1 VIFKILS
8 CSRILVI
15 SASGRNSVISRSFA
29 RMLAEPPSVSVCSDL
44 GSDQYD
50 AIVLVAPGTD
60 GVHAKLKSALEPV
73 LLLDGA
79 AKGKGCTLVTVD
91 LPAKRLI
98 FSNTGPVNRDYDDL
112 RRFSDA
118 GFAGVK
124 RAIAAGA
131 KSPLVVQHGSL
142 PFCGDAKQA
151 SVCALL
157 GAMAASYVPLEM
169 REGNKEKAKKLSSLG
184 WAGDKEI
191 LDFAVKVEHGRIVAR
206 DIGGS
211 DPERMAAPRVEEYVR
226 ESFKNSCIQ
235 VKVEHGQD
243 HLEKEYPCMAAVNRA
258 ASTVPRH
265 DGRLIWLTYKP
276 EGQIK
281 KTVYLV
287 GKGITYDTGG
297 ADIKAGGV
305 MAGMSRDKCGAA
317 AVAGFMKSVELFK
330 PQGISVVAGLSMVR
344 NSVGSNCYVAD
355 EIITSRAGVRIRVGN
370 TDAEGRMAM
379 VDVLARC
386 KEMAVGQPD
395 PHLFTVATLTGHAV
409 LAYGGYSIAM
419 DNGPARHAGVG
430 LSLMKAGDSVADMFE
445 MSTIRRED
453 WDFNVD
459 KSGEFVSILQCNNA
473 PSSRTPRGHQMPGA
487 FLQQVSGLDK
497 HQLNSENPLKYTHLD
512 IAGAAGELPHPTTAA
527 PVPALVKL
535 FIQ

>member
-1 VIFKILS
+1 MSLPRV
-8 CSRILVI
+8 
-15 SASGRNSVISRSFA
+15 AA
-29 RMLAEPPSVSVCSDL
+29 CSDL
-44 GSDQYD
+44 ESDKYD
-50 AIVLVAPGTD
+50 AIILVAPNTD
-60 GVHAKLKSALEPV
+60 SVPGLLKSALDPILAV
-73 LLLDGA
+73 DGA
-79 AKGKGCTLVTVD
+79 TKGKGCTLVPVS

-98 FSNTGPVNRDYDDL
+98 FSNTGPVDRDYDDL
-112 RRFSDA
+112 RRFSEA
-118 GFAGVK
+118 GAAGVK

-131 KSPLVVQHGSL
+131 RAPLLVHQGALKHN
-142 PFCGDAKQA
+142 GDAKQA
-151 SVCALL
+151 SLCTLL
-157 GAMAASYVPLEM
+157 GGLAATYVPLEM
-169 REGNKEKAKKLSSLG
+169 RESVKEKAKKIDDLG
-184 WAGDKEI
+184 WYGDADLVQVALNIEQ
-191 LDFAVKVEHGRIVAR
+191 GRIVGR

-211 DPERMAAPRVEEYVR
+211 DPERMAAPAVEKYVR
-226 ESFKNSCIQ
+226 EVFKDSGIEI
-235 VKVEHGQD
+235 KVESGQE
-243 HLEKEYPCMAAVNRA
+243 HLEREYPCMAAVNRA
-258 ASTVPRH
+258 ASAVPRH

-276 EGQIK
+276 EGTVK

-317 AVAGFMKSVELFK
+317 AAAGFMKCVSLFK
-330 PQGISVVAGLSMVR
+330 PKDIAVVVGMSMVR

-386 KEMAVGQPD
+386 KEMAIGQPD
-395 PHLFTVATLTGHAV
+395 PHLFTIATLTGHAV
-409 LAYGGYSIAM
+409 LACGTYSIAM
-419 DNGPARHAGVG
+419 ENGPAKHAGVG
-430 LSLMKAGDSVADMFE
+430 VNLMKAGEAMADMFE

-497 HQLNSENPLKYTHLD
+497 HQLKDEVPLKYTHLD
-512 IAGAAGELPHPTTAA
+512 IAGAAGNLPDPTTSA
-527 PVPALVKL
+527 PVPALVKMFL
-535 FIQ
+535 Q